1 MIPARRVATPPAA
14 LLLALAV
21 CQGCADTGTVVPPPP
36 DLTAPVVTVRPS
48 GGTFGEVQFVTIA
61 TDEAASILY
70 TLDGSEPREG
80 AAATVSGPSP
90 LFWIRMG
97 QGTTTLRHRARD
109 KAGNLSATGA
119 VTYVVDA
126 TVPVISTSG
135 VPAIPVLGE
144 GVVRWRC
151 SKEADYV
158 VELVVAGQDPV
169 PIVEGHTA
177 ADTEVATRLS
187 GLAIARSSPPL
198 LRIRVADALGHL
210 SRLER
215 PTELIGPVPV
225 TLLPGAAGCWDLALL
240 PSGALAVATAG
251 AKVVV
256 LDADR
261 LSPTRDQVLGEVP
274 VPGDAVGLAPSP
286 DGARVF
292 VTSQWSSSDGPGLAA
307 FDPSTRQVL
316 GTVAVTGW
324 VPRLGAAVTPDG
336 SRVFFGSYGGPTH
349 FADADPTSATFLQVI
364 STRPT
369 GSEGYYPVATPSGR
383 AAIGDQVLDLRT
395 PFSTSSGSS
404 LGALAGAWSVALS
417 PAGDR
422 LFISDAGLRI
432 VALDAT
438 GSFALVAS
446 ASPGSA
452 VKLAMGPDGTHL
464 LAATAGQLQVWRA
477 ADLALEAVV
486 NVVAG
491 ADGNISRLVVSPS
504 GDDAWLYVQ
513 RYDAPTGCQV
523 VRLPLR

>member
-1 MIPARRVATPPAA
+1 VILARRVASPA

-21 CQGCADTGTVVPPPP
+21 CQGCADAETVVPPPP
-36 DLTAPVVTVRPS
+36 DLSAPVVTVRPP

-61 TDEAASILY
+61 TDEAATILY

-80 AAATVSGPSP
+80 AAATVTGPSP

-97 QGTTTLRHRARD
+97 PGTTTLRHRARD

-119 VTYVVDA
+119 ETYLVDA
-126 TVPVISTSG
+126 TIPVISSSG
-135 VPAIPVLGE
+135 VPAIPLLGE

-169 PIVEGHTA
+169 PIAAGHTA
-177 ADTEVATRLS
+177 PDAEVATALS

-198 LRIRVADALGHL
+198 LRIRVADAFGHL
-210 SRLER
+210 ARLER
-215 PTELIGPVPV
+215 PTELIGPVPI

-251 AKVVV
+251 AEVVV

-274 VPGDAVGLAPSP
+274 VSGDAVGLAPAP

-292 VTSQWSSSDGPGLAA
+292 VTSQWSGSDGPGLAA

-316 GTVAVTGW
+316 GRVASTGW

-336 SRVFFGSYGGPTH
+336 ARILFGSHGGPTQV
-349 FADADPTSATFLQVI
+349 ADADPSSPTFLQVI
-364 STRPT
+364 STWPT
-369 GSEGYYPVATPSGR
+369 SSEAYHPVVAASGR
-383 AAIGDQVLDLRT
+383 VAIGDQVLDLGT
-395 PFSTSSGSS
+395 PFSASSGSY
-404 LGALAGAWSVALS
+404 LGELAGAWSVAFS

-422 LFISDAGLRI
+422 LFISDASLRI
-432 VALDAT
+432 VALDA
-438 GSFALVAS
+438 SAPFALTAS

-452 VKLAMGPDGTHL
+452 VKLALGPGGTHL

-491 ADGNISRLVVSPS
+491 ASGNISRLLVSPS
-504 GDDAWLYVQ
+504 GDDAWL
-513 RYDAPTGCQV
+513 
-523 VRLPLR
+523 